1 MNVLDLPDDCIVIIL
16 SHLKEDV
23 VVRACCSQ
31 FKMNW
36 GNINKFR
43 LSGIINRLP
52 RYMNSCAVNQCHEC
66 CLGNIR
72 WCERSTINRY
82 MPYCIIHF
90 YTYSLMASYTMAIR
104 DSTLTILVSF

>member
-1 MNVLDLPDDCIVIIL
+1 MIIL
-16 SHLKEDV
+16 LHLKEDV

-36 GNINKFR
+36 GNIHKFR
-43 LSGIINRLP
+43 LSRIINCLP
-52 RYMNSCAVNQCHEC
+52 TGMNSCIVNQCHDC

-72 WCERSTINRY
+72 WRERSAVNRY
-82 MPYCIIHF
+82 MPYCMIHF

-104 DSTLTILVSF
+104 DSTLTLLVSF